1 MAVILYARLA
11 LDERHGE
18 VTELTEYIGDRA
30 DEREPRIVRRIAE
43 PLLSDQAEQQ
53 HRKCAADGTAEAAR
67 PGLVRTDVRRHLTLP
82 EPHPEVHGQRVA
94 REGDEER
101 REDINSAEVRIAPQQ
116 KDAAIHRRKSH
127 AADDSGTERGK
138 RKRPLSAEAMHGG
151 EKQQHQKRPTQ
162 YRHGLDRAEKCPL
175 AVIQKHLIRRGRCDR
190 EQIYARRHILPRRV
204 QQLIGRN
211 AGDGAHEQH
220 GRPRRTRQQYQQQ

>member
-1 MAVILYARLA
+1 M
-11 LDERHGE
+11 G
-18 VTELTEYIGDRA
+18 
-30 DEREPRIVRRIAE
+30 P
-43 PLLSDQAEQQ
+43 PN
-53 HRKCAADGTAEAAR
+53 AAR
-67 PGLVRTDVRRHLTLP
+67 PGLVRADVRRHLTLA
-82 EPHPEVHGQRVA
+82 EPHTEVHGQRIA

-116 KDAAIHRRKSH
+116 KDAAVHRRKH
-127 AADDSGTERGK
+127 DAADDSGAERGK

-162 YRHGLDRAEKCPL
+162 YRHGLDRAKKRPL
-175 AVIQKHLIRRGRCDR
+175 AVIQKHLIRRSRCDR

-211 AGDGAHEQH
+211 AGDDAHEQH
-220 GRPRRTRQQYQQQ
+220 GRPRGTRQQYQQQ